1 MRFLRIQDEIEYSVK
16 RYKLK
21 RDIENLLLLEGY
33 KNIEPSIFEDYEEF
47 ISVNKRV
54 EKSTTVKVLNGNG
67 KISILRPDVTTN
79 LIRNFAPKW
88 EKNLK
93 LKLFYYSKIF
103 KNSKLGTKEVRQMG
117 IEYLGEK
124 EIKADEE
131 VIDLAL
137 RIISKYR
144 DNYILEIGSSDFL
157 NGLLGEF
164 YFEEEEYKKI
174 IDLIYKKN
182 NDDLKSYISKFGKI
196 EATETLK
203 NILEIQG
210 TYDEIKNTISD
221 MYLNEQMQ
229 KGFKELGVINSYLEK
244 EGLADC
250 IQYDLSMVAE
260 LGYYAGVIF
269 KGYFPDSN
277 REIIKGGRYDSLTQ
291 EFGDRIPA
299 IGFSIELD
307 ELLKI
312 LYRKGE
318 I

>member
-1 MRFLRIQDEIEYSVK
+1 MKFLRIQDEIEFSEK

-21 RDIENLLLLEGY
+21 RDIENLLLSKEY

-54 EKSTTVKVLNGNG
+54 EKNTTVKVLNGNG

-79 LIRNFAPKW
+79 LIRNFASKW
-88 EKNLK
+88 EENLK

-124 EIKADEE
+124 EIKADVE
-131 VIDLAL
+131 VINLAL
-137 RIISKYR
+137 TVLSKYR
-144 DNYILEIGSSDFL
+144 ENYILEMGSSDFL
-157 NGLLGEF
+157 NGLLREF
-164 YFEEEEYKKI
+164 YFSEDEYKKI
-174 IDLIYKKN
+174 IELIYRKN
-182 NDDLKSYISKFGKI
+182 SDDLKIYVSQFGRI
-196 EATETLK
+196 EAAETLK
-203 NILEIQG
+203 NILEVQG
-210 TYDEIKNTISD
+210 SYKEVKSIIKN
-221 MYLNEQMQ
+221 MYLNKQMK
-229 KGFKELGVINSYLEK
+229 KGIEELGIINNYLEK
-244 EGLADC
+244 TGLADW
-250 IQYDLSMVAE
+250 IQYDLSMIAE
-260 LGYYAGVIF
+260 FGYYAGVIF
-269 KGYFPDSN
+269 KGYFSDSN

-307 ELLKI
+307 ELLKV